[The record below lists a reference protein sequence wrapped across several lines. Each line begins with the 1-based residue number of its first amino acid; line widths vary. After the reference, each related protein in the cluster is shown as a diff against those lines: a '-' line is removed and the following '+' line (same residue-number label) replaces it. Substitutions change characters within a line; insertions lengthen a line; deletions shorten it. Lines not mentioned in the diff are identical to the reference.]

1 MTLLQQLY
9 KCHRRKV
16 FTIGGWS
23 KWIDGEIGVKQGCV
37 LSPLLFAL
45 FINDILEEVKQIG
58 GIEVGNG
65 KISGLLFTDD
75 IVLMGDTEEELRQQ
89 IRKIMDYVAKQEL
102 EVNLTKSKVMICTN
116 SRKRKGNGENE
127 DIKDKIEGIQ
137 ETSSYNYLGI
147 HLGNNRPFL
156 PTKSLSQ
163 QKYQNILNTFKYRT
177 RLLGNDVNVLDKLW
191 LNVLKPKML
200 YGQEII
206 VYDKRLNK
214 WSQYNTKLGA

>member
-1 MTLLQQLY
+1 MDNLFIITQLVERAKLQGKHIHLGFIDLRKAYDKVCREILWEKLSKLGLHKDVVGLLQQLY

-58 GIEVGNG
+58 RIEVGNG
-65 KISGLLFTDD
+65 KISGLLFVDD

-89 IRKIMDYVAKQEL
+89 IHKIMDYVAKQEL

-147 HLGNNRPFL
+147 HLGNNRPF
-156 PTKSLSQ
+156 
-163 QKYQNILNTFKYRT
+163 
-177 RLLGNDVNVLDKLW
+177 
-191 LNVLKPKML
+191 
-200 YGQEII
+200 
-206 VYDKRLNK
+206 
-214 WSQYNTKLGA
+214 